1 MLASEYRSQPELF
14 ICLSIYPP
22 SVYTRVMPLFEYV
35 CTECGQ
41 ADERLVH
48 APAPEQV
55 LCAACGG
62 QASRQVPLLARSAGD
77 CAPTSSGGT

>member
-1 MLASEYRSQPELF
+1 
-14 ICLSIYPP
+14 
-22 SVYTRVMPLFEYV
+22 MPLFEYV

-41 ADERLVH
+41 ADERLVR

-62 QASRQVPLLARSAGD
+62 KAGRQVPLLARSAGD
-77 CAPTSSGGT
+77 CGPTSSGGT

>member
-1 MLASEYRSQPELF
+1 
-14 ICLSIYPP
+14 
-22 SVYTRVMPLFEYV
+22 MPLFEYV

-41 ADERLVH
+41 ADEHLVRT
-48 APAPEQV
+48 PAPEQV

-77 CAPTSSGGT
+77 CVPISSGGT